1 MDGCAEERETM
12 QKWICVICGYV
23 YDEAVGIPGAGI
35 AAGTAFAD
43 LPEEWTCPECGSPK
57 ESFEVYTD

>member
-1 MDGCAEERETM
+1 M
-12 QKWICVICGYV
+12 QKWICVICGYI

-35 AAGTAFAD
+35 AAGTTFAD

>member
-1 MDGCAEERETM
+1 M

-23 YDEAVGIPGAGI
+23 YDEAVGIPNAGI
-35 AAGTAFAD
+35 AAGTPFAD
-43 LPEEWTCPECGSPK
+43 LPEEWVCPECGSPK